1 VVTIDPQAGETFAPA
16 PASAVP
22 LTRAPAC
29 ATAQLKIM
37 MIHTAWAVLGNE
49 GGYLR
54 FVNDGPAPCE
64 LHGWPTVIAITA
76 TGKTVTVARAVHGT
90 QLGAWQYVPPL
101 PVLRLRP
108 GASAY
113 AVVDASDVSPSPRAT
128 RCPAF
133 HWLWVTPPKGSG
145 HVTLSAHLFGHV
157 HLPDCGAVEVT
168 AVVPLQDLAH

>member
-1 VVTIDPQAGETFAPA
+1 
-16 PASAVP
+16 
-22 LTRAPAC
+22 
-29 ATAQLKIM
+29 

-76 TGKTVTVARAVHGT
+76 TGKTVRVARAVHGT

-101 PVLRLRP
+101 PVLRLKP

-133 HWLWVTPPKGSG
+133 HRLWVTPPRGSG

-157 HLPDCGAVEVT
+157 YLPDCGAVEVT